1 LSYAPATN
9 TVTDYVWFYES
20 NIGVYFSFVLPEGV
34 DTPYESV
41 KGDAYIWDSA
51 TKSATKAEEQI
62 SELVLIDG
70 NVVTFPNF
78 LNSGKEFVVTIY
90 DDGSAVHQ
98 YENGDLEGTF
108 TIGEFGSREN
118 LYLYAGKW
126 DYNDFDYYVSEGVKT
141 LHFGA
146 YAGSDWF
153 DLYFYLPD
161 SFEPAEPIDPY
172 ADYDTFQLP
181 VTIGEDTIEFRSF
194 IEDGALNIIGLFGN
208 KSLAKYYFGE
218 DKAITSNLKVNWY
231 STDYTY
237 NEVENSY
244 LYFYAQQYL
253 SYAPATNTVTDYVW
267 FYESNIGVYFSFVLP
282 EGVNTPYTTISG
294 DVYIWDSTTNS
305 ATKSEQQISDVVLIE
320 NGVITFVNF
329 LGSGQEFIVSVTKDG
344 AGTHQ
349 YENGTVEGTY
359 SFGEYGKFDSLYLY
373 AGKWSYNDFNYY
385 IEEGVKILHLGV
397 YAYLD
402 GASTWFDV
410 YYALPEDFEPY
421 DPYADYEH
429 VNVPVSVY
437 DQDDYYKN
445 GAAATVVDSFETE
458 AVIDGDN
465 IVLTEI
471 FGASNIIYTI
481 AEDGTVTN
489 NINGWVSSDYTY
501 NEVKNTWVYSY
512 GAEYITFDGPNAILT
527 DYLWLNDTK
536 AGIYF
541 SIQLPDSYKRETTN
555 VANIAVDSAES
566 NVEYFNLQ
574 GVRVANPANGIF
586 IRRVGSSV
594 QKVLVK

>member
-1 LSYAPATN
+1 MKKFYLFMVMLFAAIAVNAADTVKLSANAGLWNAATQ
-9 TVTDYVWFYES
+9 
-20 NIGVYFSFVLPEGV
+20 
-34 DTPYESV
+34 
-41 KGDAYIWDSA
+41 SA
-51 TKSATKAEEQI
+51 TYVAVELDAT
-62 SELVLIDG
+62 IDG
-70 NVVTFPNF
+70 AVVTLPNF
-78 LNSGKEFVVTIY
+78 LGSEKTFTVTVYSDGTAEDGESNGKVE
-90 DDGSAVHQ
+90 GS
-98 YENGDLEGTF
+98 F
-108 TIGEFGSREN
+108 TIGETTYSF
-118 LYLYAGKW
+118 LYLYAGS
-126 DYNDFDYYVSEGVKT
+126 YNYPDFTYSVSDGVKT
-141 LHFGA
+141 LHFGF
-146 YAGSDWF
+146 YADNKDWY
-153 DLYFYLPD
+153 DIYIALPD

-208 KSLAKYYFGE
+208 KSLTKYYFGE

-237 NEVENSY
+237 NDVENSY

-344 AGTHQ
+344 TGTHQ

-359 SFGEYGKFDSLYLY
+359 SFGEYGEFDSLYLY

-501 NEVKNTWVYSY
+501 NKVTNTWVYSY

-527 DYLWLNDTK
+527 DYLWLNDSN

-555 VANIAVDSAES
+555 VANIAVESAES

-586 IRRVGSSV
+586 IRRAGSSV